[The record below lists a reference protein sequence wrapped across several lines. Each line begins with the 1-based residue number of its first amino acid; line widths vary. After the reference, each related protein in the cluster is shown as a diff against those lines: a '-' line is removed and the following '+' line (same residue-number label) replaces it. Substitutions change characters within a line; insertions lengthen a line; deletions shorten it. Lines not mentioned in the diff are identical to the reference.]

1 MDRRVFGMRAGSR
14 QGWLGIAVR
23 NGGFTLVELL
33 VVIAIIG
40 TLVGLLLPAVQ
51 AAREAA
57 RRSSCS
63 NNLKQIGLAL
73 HDFESRNKCFPPG
86 AYRGQSAFAFSW
98 IAGILPGLE
107 AQSTYVNLNWDLLW
121 TNTGSFGLGQDIAGT
136 GVSTAN
142 QTAIRG
148 FRSSTLVC
156 PSNPMPYPTTGAS
169 YNPHMTASYAGVAGA
184 SDFGFVSNVAT
195 EGNANNRCP
204 DVDSSSQA
212 NTDAIRCLNGGLSF
226 NWNAASPAT
235 HSQGWAMKTFTDGL
249 SKVLMVGEQ
258 SSYGIDASGNPNE
271 CRAGGTFG
279 WAAGGYDG
287 GASTNGRVCNIAK
300 ITQSR
305 HIGTLNCDKTN
316 AAGHSNQDSRTAFRS
331 SHGAG
336 AQFVFADGSVQ
347 WLDQSIDNAMYR
359 LLAIR
364 DSSKSTVQKVMP

>member
-1 MDRRVFGMRAGSR
+1 MAVFNVGISVRAGDGR
-14 QGWLGIAVR
+14 RA
-23 NGGFTLVELL
+23 FTLVELL

-86 AYRGQSAFAFSW
+86 AYKGQASFAFSW

-107 AQSTYVNLNWDLLW
+107 AQSTYVNLNWDLIW
-121 TNTGSFGLGQDIAGT
+121 TNTGTYGVGQDNAGT

-156 PSNPMPYPTTGAS
+156 PSSPMPYPTTGAS
-169 YNPHMTASYAGVAGA
+169 WNPHLTASYAGVAGA

-204 DVDSSSQA
+204 DLDSSGSGA
-212 NTDAIRCLNGGLSF
+212 NNDAIRCLNGGLSF
-226 NWNAASPAT
+226 NYNAASPAT

-258 SSYGIDASGNPNE
+258 SSWGIDASGNPNE

-279 WAAGGYDG
+279 WAAGGADG
-287 GASTNGRVCNIAK
+287 GGATNGRVCNIAK

-347 WLDQSIDNAMYR
+347 WLDQSLDNAIYR

-364 DSSKSTVQKVMP
+364 DSSKSTILKVMP

>member
-1 MDRRVFGMRAGSR
+1 MIRTCRPLGSVASPHSR
-14 QGWLGIAVR
+14 PR
-23 NGGFTLVELL
+23 HGFTLVELL

-73 HDFESRNKCFPPG
+73 HDFESRNRCFPPG
-86 AYRGQSAFAFSW
+86 GYKGATAFAFSW

-121 TNTGSFGLGQDIAGT
+121 TSTGSYGLGQDNAGT

-142 QTAIRG
+142 RDAIRN

-169 YNPHMTASYAGVAGA
+169 WNPHMTASYAGVAGA
-184 SDFGFVSNVAT
+184 SDFGFISNVT
-195 EGNANNRCP
+195 SETNSRNRCP
-204 DVDSSSQA
+204 DYTGSNA
-212 NTDAIRCLNGGLSF
+212 NTDAIECLNGGLSF
-226 NWNAASPAT
+226 NYNAASPAMHT
-235 HSQGWAMKTFTDGL
+235 QGWALKTFTDGL

-258 SSYGIDASGNPNE
+258 SSWGIDANGNPNE
-271 CRAGGTFG
+271 CRAGGNFG
-279 WAAGGYDG
+279 WAAAGYYGGG
-287 GASTNGRVCNIAK
+287 SANSRVCNIAK
-300 ITQSR
+300 VTQSR
-305 HIGTLNCDKTN
+305 HIGTLECDKTN

-336 AQFVFADGSVQ
+336 AQFVFADGAVQ
-347 WLDQSIDNAMYR
+347 WLDQSLDNAIYR

-364 DSSKSTVQKVMP
+364 DSSKSTILKTMP